1 MKEQKEPKKIAALLQ
16 ETAEKWPAT
25 PYMYF
30 GEDTVTYKE
39 TFAMVCEL
47 ADKLKEFGDLRGR
60 FVLLS
65 LPNCPAFVI
74 AYHAILRLGAKVL
87 PVNHRLAREELEYI
101 IKDACVPLSIHAEG
115 KGEAINGTEAG
126 TISFGKYSVGVKKTD
141 PSLLSKAPFF
151 PPDLSEVAVC
161 IYTSGTTGHPKGALL
176 TDAQL
181 LANARMCHKGLDCHE
196 TGEVMVTVLPLFH
209 AYAGTACLL
218 MTLSCHSTMLI
229 IENFQPLKVLEE
241 MQKREATVF
250 LGVPAMYGVLANVE
264 DPPKI
269 PSWRICVSG
278 GAPLPAVVG
287 ENFLA
292 KYGLTIAEGD
302 GPTECGPATAFNPV
316 HGPVKVGTIGFPLEG
331 VEMKIMSDDKKELPV
346 GCIGEIAVKSPSNFL
361 AYLNQPEETA
371 KTLVDGWVYTGDLG
385 YVDADGYFAI
395 KDRKKDMLL
404 VGGLNVYPRE
414 IEEYL
419 MRHPAIR
426 EVAVIGKKDELR
438 GESPV
443 AFAALKEGQ
452 TLTELEMRQFLR
464 DKLAPYKIPKEL
476 IILDAL
482 PRNPTGKIYK
492 LALKTGY
499 EDGAYK

>member
-1 MKEQKEPKKIAALLQ
+1 MSKIADLLSI
-16 ETAEKWPAT
+16 TAANWPLT
-25 PYMYF
+25 PYMFF
-30 GEDTVTYKE
+30 GEDTITYKE
-39 TFAMVCEL
+39 TDEL
-47 ADKLKEFGDLRGR
+47 VSELSAELSSLGDLKGR
-60 FVLLS
+60 FILLA

-87 PVNHRLAREELEYI
+87 PVNYRLAKEELEYI
-101 IKDACVPLSIHAEG
+101 MQDACVPLSIYPAG
-115 KGEAINGTEAG
+115 KGEAITGEALAPL
-126 TISFGKYSVGVKKTD
+126 TFGKYSVGVKKT
-141 PSLLSKAPFF
+141 PAELIQKKPFF
-151 PPDLSEVAVC
+151 PADLSPVAVC

-176 TDAQL
+176 TDDQL

-264 DPPKI
+264 NPPKI

-287 ENFLA
+287 ENFFA

-331 VEMKIMSDDKKELPV
+331 VEMKIMSDDKKELPT
-346 GCIGEIAVKSPSNFL
+346 GCVGEIAVKSPSNFL

-385 YVDADGYFAI
+385 FVDADGYFSI

-419 MRHPAIR
+419 MRHPAIK
-426 EVAVIGKKDELR
+426 EVAVIGRNDELR
-438 GESPV
+438 GEVPV
-443 AFAALKEGQ
+443 AFVALKEGQ

-464 DKLAPYKIPKEL
+464 DKLAAYKIPKEL
-476 IILDAL
+476 VILDAL

-492 LALKTGY
+492 LALRSGY

>member
-1 MKEQKEPKKIAALLQ
+1 MRISELLNK
-16 ETAEKWPAT
+16 TAQAWPEV
-25 PYMYF
+25 PYMYY
-30 GEDTVTYKE
+30 EDDVISYRE
-39 TFAMVCEL
+39 TDELVGEL
-47 ADKLKEFGDLRGR
+47 AEKLSAYGDYKGR
-60 FVLLS
+60 FILLS
-65 LPNCPAFVI
+65 SSNCPQFVI
-74 AYHAILRLGAKVL
+74 AYHAVLRLGGKVL
-87 PVNHRLAREELEYI
+87 PVNPRLAKEELEYI
-101 IKDACVPLSIHAEG
+101 IKDACVPFSICLEG
-115 KGEAINGTEAG
+115 KGGAISGEEVAK
-126 TISFGKYSVGVKKTD
+126 IDFGKYSVVLKKT
-141 PSLLSKAPFF
+141 PPELTARKPFF
-151 PPDLSEVAVC
+151 PVDLSKIAVC

-176 TDAQL
+176 TDEQL
-181 LANARMCHKGLDCHE
+181 LANARMCHKGLDARIE
-196 TGEVMVTVLPLFH
+196 GEVMVTVLPLFH

-229 IENFQPLKVLEE
+229 VENFQPLKVLEE
-241 MQKREATVF
+241 MKKHSATIF
-250 LGVPAMYGVLANVE
+250 LGVPAMYAVLSNVE
-264 DPPKI
+264 APPKI

-331 VEMKIMSDDKKELPV
+331 VEMKIVGSDGEELPQ
-346 GCIGEIAVKSPSNFL
+346 GAIGEIVVKSPSNFL

-385 YVDADGYFAI
+385 FVDRDGYFAI
-395 KDRKKDMLL
+395 VDRKKDMLL

-419 MRHPAIR
+419 MRHPAVK
-426 EVAVIGKKDELR
+426 ECAVIGRNDDLR
-438 GESPV
+438 GEAPV
-443 AFAALKEGQ
+443 AFVALKEGQ

-464 DKLAPYKIPKEL
+464 NKLAAYKIPKEL
-476 IILDAL
+476 VILDAL

-492 LALKTGY
+492 LALRAGY

>member
-1 MKEQKEPKKIAALLQ
+1 MSKIADLLSI
-16 ETAEKWPAT
+16 TAANWPDT

-30 GEDTVTYKE
+30 GDDTITYKE
-39 TFAMVCEL
+39 TDEL
-47 ADKLKEFGDLRGR
+47 VAELCGKLSALGDLKGR
-60 FVLLS
+60 FILLA

-87 PVNHRLAREELEYI
+87 PVNYRLAKEELEYI
-101 IKDACVPLSIHAEG
+101 MHDACVPLSIYPAG
-115 KGEAINGTEAG
+115 KGEAIVGEALDPL
-126 TISFGKYSVGVKKTD
+126 TFGKYSVGVKKTPAD
-141 PSLLSKAPFF
+141 LIQKKPFF
-151 PPDLSEVAVC
+151 PADLSPVAVC

-176 TDAQL
+176 TDDQL

-264 DPPKI
+264 NPPKI

-287 ENFLA
+287 ENFFA

-331 VEMKIMSDDKKELPV
+331 VTMKIMSDDKKELPT
-346 GCIGEIAVKSPSNFL
+346 GCVGEIAVKSPSNFL

-385 YVDADGYFAI
+385 FVDADGYFAI

-426 EVAVIGKKDELR
+426 EVAVIGRNDDLR
-438 GESPV
+438 GEVPV
-443 AFAALKEGQ
+443 AFVALKEGQ
-452 TLTELEMRQFLR
+452 MLTELEMRQFLR
-464 DKLAPYKIPKEL
+464 DKLASYKIPKEL
-476 IILDAL
+476 VILDAL

-492 LALKTGY
+492 LALRSGY

>member
-1 MKEQKEPKKIAALLQ
+1 MRISELLIK
-16 ETAEKWPAT
+16 TAQTWPDV

-30 GEDTVTYKE
+30 GDDAISYKE
-39 TFAMVCEL
+39 TDALVAEL
-47 ADKLKEFGDLRGR
+47 AGKLSAYGDFKDR

-65 LPNCPAFVI
+65 VSNCPQFVI
-74 AYHAILRLGAKVL
+74 AYHAVLRLGAKVL
-87 PVNHRLAREELEYI
+87 PVNPRLAKEELEYI
-101 IKDACVPLSIHAEG
+101 IKDACVPFSLCQEG
-115 KGEAINGTEAG
+115 RGGALAGEELGTL
-126 TISFGKYSVGVKKTD
+126 SFGKYSLVLKKT
-141 PSLLSKAPFF
+141 PPELTAQKPFF
-151 PPDLSEVAVC
+151 PEDLSEVAVC

-181 LANARMCHKGLDCHE
+181 LANAKMCHKGLDARDE
-196 TGEVMVTVLPLFH
+196 GEVMVTVLPLFH

-218 MTLSCHSTMLI
+218 MTLSCHSTMLV

-241 MQKREATVF
+241 MKRRKATIF
-250 LGVPAMYGVLANVE
+250 LGVPAMYAVLANVE

-269 PSWRICVSG
+269 PTWRICVSG

-287 ENFLA
+287 ENFLV

-331 VEMKIMSDDKKELPV
+331 VQMKIVGNERQELPQ
-346 GCIGEIAVKSPSNFL
+346 GAIGEIVVKSPSNFL

-419 MRHPAIR
+419 MRHPAVR
-426 EVAVIGKKDELR
+426 ECSVIGRNDDLR
-438 GESPV
+438 GEVPV
-443 AFAALKEGQ
+443 AFVALKEGQ

-464 DKLAPYKIPKEL
+464 DKLAAYKIPKEL
-476 IILDAL
+476 VILDAL

-492 LALKTGY
+492 LALRSGY
-499 EDGAYK
+499 EDGIYK